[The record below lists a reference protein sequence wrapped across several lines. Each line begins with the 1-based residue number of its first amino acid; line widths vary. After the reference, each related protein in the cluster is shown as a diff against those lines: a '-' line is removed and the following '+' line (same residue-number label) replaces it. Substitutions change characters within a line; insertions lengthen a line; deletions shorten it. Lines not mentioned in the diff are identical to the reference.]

1 MNAILALENGTCFRG
16 QAAGAEGTTAGEV
29 VFNTS
34 MTGYQEVLTDPS
46 YAGQIVTMT
55 SPEIGNYG
63 VTDEDVESRGVQVAG
78 FVVRKRVADREQL
91 ACRSARS
98 PNT

>member
-1 MNAILALENGTCFRG
+1 M
-16 QAAGAEGTTAGEV
+16 

-55 SPEIGNYG
+55 CPEIGNYG
-63 VTDEDVESRGVQVAG
+63 DLAGGRRVAHAEG
-78 FVVRKRVADREQL
+78 RRLHRPRRVADRQQL
-91 ACRSARS
+91 AL
-98 PNT
+98 